1 MKTSNSSNSDSS
13 NSAGAGGSARFLSQ
27 GCQTE
32 KLLKSGNPASSGG
45 GGGPLRHTASA
56 REFRYIKNISVNQ
69 KRAFALFNSVFSY
82 FKKILF
88 SSHFIKS
95 TY

>member
-1 MKTSNSSNSDSS
+1 MKTSNSSTSDSS

-56 REFRYIKNISVNQ
+56 REFRYMKTKVLIKKELLLCST
-69 KRAFALFNSVFSY
+69 VF
-82 FKKILF
+82 FRTVL
-88 SSHFIKS
+88 
-95 TY
+95 